1 MKYILAILISVLLLA
16 GSVAAQTKTT
26 KPSTIKSVEQ
36 LFEPELR
43 SPDKEV
49 EDAILF
55 LQKKD
60 PSDQE
65 YIRFFSTYAIR
76 PEKRDQS
83 VLALSFVI
91 HSLIGISDEKNEQF
105 GAGGYYPLALNTAK
119 EKTDPLKLDNIR
131 LVPGSKTLW
140 WIDLR
145 ECNWTPQAWEE
156 ISRLDGYFV
165 SPVIDYNKYG
175 LLKLLSGNA
184 VVRADWFILHA
195 TDMSQQADTEEKT
208 FIYDTLLYAQVKI
221 PKTIDE
227 FRKIWGMDVPQAEKL
242 GADYATL
249 VTKSQVVSK
258 SGTRLL
264 WGYRTPLGYYY
275 DTFDVKN
282 LQGDR
287 DYAENLLKQKG
298 RPPLISDG
306 GETFAS
312 NQNRL
317 QVYALR
323 DAKGKLV
330 PLADTGI
337 VRHTTDIL
345 GDNRVITGRSC
356 MDCHAAGPIPSEN
369 TLLEFIEQ
377 RNKLYVP
384 IKADQL
390 RIKRVFLDSKFEDAI
405 KDDQELFARAI
416 KRVNGCTPEQNAKFY
431 LDAVTDYASHVTLDQ
446 AAYECGLSVDDFKLK
461 VRNINSLRVAK
472 MISDKSEPIPR
483 QAWESPGKDGQPGLF
498 QQCMTHINGLTAKI
512 TETRVI
518 DKRLTKTFIIVKND
532 TDVRIT
538 NPDTKKEEIL
548 GKVRAGE
555 KLELQ
560 TLKFQGWVGVIFN
573 GKSGYIEEKNVTRE

>member
-1 MKYILAILISVLLLA
+1 VGTLV
-16 GSVAAQTKTT
+16 AQTFANAY
-26 KPSTIKSVEQ
+26 EQ
-36 LFEPELR
+36 LWLPVKTYLENSPWFVELH
-43 SPDKEV
+43 
-49 EDAILF
+49 A
-55 LQKKD
+55 
-60 PSDQE
+60 
-65 YIRFFSTYAIR
+65 
-76 PEKRDQS
+76 
-83 VLALSFVI
+83 
-91 HSLIGISDEKNEQF
+91 
-105 GAGGYYPLALNTAK
+105 
-119 EKTDPLKLDNIR
+119 
-131 LVPGSKTLW
+131 
-140 WIDLR
+140 
-145 ECNWTPQAWEE
+145 
-156 ISRLDGYFV
+156 
-165 SPVIDYNKYG
+165 
-175 LLKLLSGNA
+175 LLK
-184 VVRADWFILHA
+184 
-195 TDMSQQADTEEKT
+195 
-208 FIYDTLLYAQVKI
+208 
-221 PKTIDE
+221 
-227 FRKIWGMDVPQAEKL
+227 
-242 GADYATL
+242 DY
-249 VTKSQVVSK
+249 
-258 SGTRLL
+258 
-264 WGYRTPLGYYY
+264 
-275 DTFDVKN
+275 
-282 LQGDR
+282 
-287 DYAENLLKQKG
+287 E
-298 RPPLISDG
+298 
-306 GETFAS
+306 
-312 NQNRL
+312 NRL
-317 QVYALR
+317 GEEVFKFQAQ
-323 DAKGKLV
+323 
-330 PLADTGI
+330 GI
-337 VRHTTDIL
+337 HYLHRQIML
-345 GDNRVITGRSC
+345 YP
-356 MDCHAAGPIPSEN
+356 AGPIPSEN